1 MSEEAKPTGRE
12 PHRTMT
18 TTITLTDRQLEVILE
33 AVQTRLA
40 MGRFELDELRRHFG
54 GVAVDAVVSTQ
65 LRVDELVSVLNV
77 LLRSEP

>member
-1 MSEEAKPTGRE
+1 MSKENQ
-12 PHRTMT
+12 TMT
-18 TTITLTDRQLEVILE
+18 TTITLTDRQLDVILE

-54 GVAVDAVVSTQ
+54 GVSVDAVVSTQ

-77 LLRSEP
+77 LLRSQ

>member
-1 MSEEAKPTGRE
+1 MDTENQ
-12 PHRTMT
+12 TMT
-18 TTITLTDRQLEVILE
+18 TTIALTDQQLEVILE
-33 AVQTRLA
+33 AVQARLA
-40 MGRFELDELRRHFG
+40 MGRFELDELNRHFG